1 MAIDNDRNSFNG
13 ENNSP
18 SYRSKDNFKTNKQS
32 TFDMFD
38 INVSKARKD
47 IDSVFGS
54 AKTSFVQFERSSKKS
69 VDNIFDKMTS
79 NMKTFEKMQSVSIS
93 RITSDTLNKYD
104 KMYSRLSKM
113 QADYSNGIYQSHKN
127 AYDKVINMWGDGF
140 DSNINVNVNEKSD
153 SSNSPNKN
161 DNVNKVVD
169 NGVDKFLSGIKDVL
183 GTITNKILS
192 MMGTGS
198 DNIVNAYED
207 SYKTIST
214 TIGMNQNQYQGYQR
228 SLERQLRDMDLN
240 DNVRVS
246 DVMKKLDENA
256 KMGLSQEDA
265 KNKALSDSITNV
277 IAPYLDT
284 TSSAY
289 TDLQLKLGD
298 QFTKNVGGMSGYLYD
313 LVGSSRVFKNSIND
327 VITKLEPVQLWAQ
340 KQMMSGEEYAMVEA
354 LVDQGQMTQSQATEL
369 VAQASQAV
377 SDQYGALTSG
387 NVAQQVAVATG
398 KTNNLADTI
407 TSMLGTSTLAQ
418 GQNALSQGA
427 AISAF
432 GIGGYSSQNMNFQQ
446 VLNTALAA
454 KNEAQKSEKTPTS
467 TFEKRAKQFAEGLFD
482 TQKSK
487 EKTAAENVTTVYS
500 TIREKFPL
508 TTELLSDISSKLDKL
523 ILTDVASGAMNFFS
537 GKGSSASGDITK
549 AAQNLAKASETFGEG
564 GKIQRVFGSLDKVG
578 NLAKGAKSGALNWI
592 SDLKD
597 GVLNLGKLGSTG
609 NAMVSGTG
617 ILGKLAGLG
626 SKLPGMSGASG
637 LASAGLS
644 TLGIGLIAGG
654 GIATLKHAIDGAKKS
669 EEWLGGKTIQDKI
682 ASAVGGALGG
692 TGSGIG
698 EKGATFEDV
707 SKNVLKN
714 TSKFAALGAGIGTFI
729 GGPIGTAIG
738 GAVGAGVG
746 AITGT
751 IGGKRIA
758 KVGKKIGDILEEGFE
773 TQIKMNPITGIM
785 SKQFGHLVQNG
796 KEAFSELKDIW
807 GDKDK
812 SFAEELGGT
821 FGTIGKTMKDNFKD
835 WFKSFGE
842 YFNEVKD
849 KLTSFGEGV
858 KKVFSKENAEENI
871 KKTGTSI
878 KNVSTKASGL
888 FSDFSKGAK
897 ESYNGSHAEGKD
909 YIPYDGYKAILH
921 KGEAVFNST
930 AANAIR
936 DTFGITAKTTTV
948 GSAIS
953 KAIVNSSSLGMI
965 SSIGKSI
972 NGTSSDNS
980 DVVNAI
986 QIATS
991 KLIEAIN
998 RNNKSRSSESLNRKT
1013 VNGSNLVKGVSMGEA
1028 ISSMLSTSEL
1038 RGSLTSLKGTMPVAK
1053 SS

>member
-1 MAIDNDRNSFNG
+1 
-13 ENNSP
+13 
-18 SYRSKDNFKTNKQS
+18 
-32 TFDMFD
+32 
-38 INVSKARKD
+38 
-47 IDSVFGS
+47 
-54 AKTSFVQFERSSKKS
+54 
-69 VDNIFDKMTS
+69 
-79 NMKTFEKMQSVSIS
+79 
-93 RITSDTLNKYD
+93 
-104 KMYSRLSKM
+104 
-113 QADYSNGIYQSHKN
+113 
-127 AYDKVINMWGDGF
+127 
-140 DSNINVNVNEKSD
+140 
-153 SSNSPNKN
+153 
-161 DNVNKVVD
+161 
-169 NGVDKFLSGIKDVL
+169 
-183 GTITNKILS
+183 
-192 MMGTGS
+192 
-198 DNIVNAYED
+198 
-207 SYKTIST
+207 
-214 TIGMNQNQYQGYQR
+214 
-228 SLERQLRDMDLN
+228 MDLN

-256 KMGLSQEDA
+256 KIGLSQEDA

-354 LVDQGQMTQSQATEL
+354 LVDQGQMTESQATEL
-369 VAQASQAV
+369 VSQATQAMT
-377 SDQYGALTSG
+377 DQYGALTSG

-398 KTNNLADTI
+398 QTNNLADTI
-407 TSMLGTSTLAQ
+407 ASMLGTSTLAQ
-418 GQNALSQGA
+418 GQNPLSQGA

-432 GIGGYSSQNMNFQQ
+432 RIGGYASQNMNFQQ
-446 VLNTALAA
+446 VRNTALAA
-454 KNEAQKSEKTPTS
+454 RSEAQESGETPTD

-487 EKTAAENVTTVYS
+487 ENTSAENVTTVYS

-508 TTELLSDISSKLDKL
+508 TTELLADISGKLDKL
-523 ILTDVASGAMNFFS
+523 IFTGVAGGAMNFFS
-537 GKGSSASGDITK
+537 GKGSGASGSLSETV
-549 AAQNLAKASETFGEG
+549 QNLAKASETFGES
-564 GKIQRVFGSLDKVG
+564 GKIQRVFGSLDKIG

-592 SDLKD
+592 SDLKG

-609 NAMVSGTG
+609 NAIASGTG
-617 ILGKLAGLG
+617 ALGKLANIGY
-626 SKLPGMSGASG
+626 SLPGMSGASG
-637 LASAGLS
+637 LSAAGLAAA
-644 TLGIGLIAGG
+644 GIGLTTYG
-654 GIATLKHAIDGAKKS
+654 GITTIKHAIGGAKKS
-669 EEWLGGKTIQDKI
+669 EEWLGGKTFQNKI

-692 TGSGIG
+692 TGPGIG

-714 TSKFAALGAGIGTFI
+714 TGKFAALGAGIGTLI

-738 GAVGAGVG
+738 GAIGAGVG
-746 AITGT
+746 AITGSV
-751 IGGKRIA
+751 GGKRLA
-758 KVGKKIGDILEEGFE
+758 KVGKKIGDTLKEGFE
-773 TQIKMNPITGIM
+773 AQIKINPITGII

-812 SFAEELGGT
+812 SFAEKLGGT
-821 FGTIGKTMKDNFKD
+821 FGTIGKTIKDNFKD

-842 YFNEVKD
+842 YFNEAKD

-858 KKVFSKENAEENI
+858 KKIFSKEGVEENI
-871 KKTGTSI
+871 EKIGTSV
-878 KNVSTKASGL
+878 KNVSSKVSGF

-897 ESYNGSHAEGKD
+897 ESYDGSHAEGKD
-909 YIPYDGYKAILH
+909 YIPYDGYKAVLH

-953 KAIVNSSSLGMI
+953 KAIVNASPLGMI
-965 SSIGKSI
+965 SSINKSI

-998 RNNKSRSSESLNRKT
+998 RNNKSRSSEFSNRKT
-1013 VNGSNLVKGVSMGEA
+1013 VNGNNLVKGVSMGET
-1028 ISSMLSTSEL
+1028 ISSMLSTTGL
-1038 RGSLTSLKGTMPVAK
+1038 KGSITSLKGTMPVAK

>member
-1 MAIDNDRNSFNG
+1 MAIDNDKNSFNG

-47 IDSVFGS
+47 IDSVFGL

-79 NMKTFEKMQSVSIS
+79 NMKTFEKMQSASTS

-127 AYDKVINMWGDGF
+127 AYDKVANMWGNNF

-153 SSNSPNKN
+153 SSDSPNKS
-161 DNVNKVVD
+161 DNINKAVD
-169 NGVDKFLSGIKDVL
+169 NGVNKFLSGIKDVL
-183 GTITNKILS
+183 DTVTGKILD

-214 TIGMNQNQYQGYQR
+214 TIGMNQNQYQEYQR
-228 SLERQLRDMDLN
+228 SLEKQLNAMDLN
-240 DNVRVS
+240 DNIRVS
-246 DVMKKLDENA
+246 NVMKKLDENA

-277 IAPYLDT
+277 ISPYLDT
-284 TSSAY
+284 TTSAY
-289 TDLQLKLGD
+289 TDLQLKFGD

-327 VITKLEPVQLWAQ
+327 VITKLEPVQLWSQ
-340 KQMMSGEEYAMVEA
+340 KQLLSGEGAQAYAALES
-354 LVDQGQMTQSQATEL
+354 LVDQGLLTENQAIQMATEAADT
-369 VAQASQAV
+369 VA
-377 SDQYGALTSG
+377 DPFKALTTGS
-387 NVAQQVAVATG
+387 VSQQVAVATG
-398 KTNNLADTI
+398 HTGSTGDYLGSK
-407 TSMLGTSTLAQ
+407 LGTLQLARSYSPLMQ
-418 GQNALSQGA
+418 SAALSAMGE
-427 AISAF
+427 S
-432 GIGGYSSQNMNFQQ
+432 GD
-446 VLNTALAA
+446 LAYADLPEIA
-454 KNEAQKSEKTPTS
+454 KQFSEAYKKAGKSGETT
-467 TFEKRAKQFAEGLFD
+467 TDVYDKRSKQFAEGLFD

-487 EKTAAENVTTVYS
+487 EETAAENVTTVYS
-500 TIREKFPL
+500 TIVEKFPL
-508 TTELLSDISSKLDKL
+508 ATSLLSDISKKLDKL
-523 ILTDVASGAMNFFS
+523 ILTDVTSGAMNFFS
-537 GKGSSASGDITK
+537 GKGGLSE
-549 AAQNLAKASETFGEG
+549 AAQNLAKASETFGE
-564 GKIQRVFGSLDKVG
+564 S
-578 NLAKGAKSGALNWI
+578 
-592 SDLKD
+592 

-617 ILGKLAGLG
+617 VLGKLANIGY
-626 SKLPGMSGASG
+626 SLPGMSGASG
-637 LASAGLS
+637 LGAAGLA
-644 TLGIGLIAGG
+644 TAGIGLTAAG
-654 GIATLKHAIDGAKKS
+654 GIATIKHAIGGAKKS
-669 EEWLGGKTIQDKI
+669 EEWLGGKTIQDKV

-692 TGSGIG
+692 TGPGIG
-698 EKGATFEDV
+698 EKGATFKDV

-714 TSKFAALGAGIGTFI
+714 TGKFAALGAGIGTFI

-746 AITGT
+746 AITGA

-758 KVGKKIGDILEEGFE
+758 KVGKKIGDTLKEGFE
-773 TQIKMNPITGIM
+773 AQIKINPVTNIM

-812 SFAEELGGT
+812 SFAEKLGGT

-842 YFNEVKD
+842 YFNEAKE

-858 KKVFSKENAEENI
+858 KKAFSKEGAKENLEKIGNAA
-871 KKTGTSI
+871 KSVKDKVTGF
-878 KNVSTKASGL
+878 
-888 FSDFSKGAK
+888 FSDFSKGK
-897 ESYNGSHAEGKD
+897 EESEENIEKANKEKQLDEANGSHAEGKD

-930 AANAIR
+930 AAGAIR
-936 DTFGITAKTTTV
+936 DTLGISAKTTSV

-953 KAIVNSSSLGMI
+953 KAVVNASPLGMI

-972 NGTSSDNS
+972 SGGSDNS

-986 QIATS
+986 QVATS
-991 KLIEAIN
+991 KLIEAIS
-998 RNNKSRSSESLNRKT
+998 RNNKSKSSESSSRKT
-1013 VNGSNLVKGVSMGEA
+1013 VNGNNLVKG
-1028 ISSMLSTSEL
+1028 ISEGAVVHSIGV
-1038 RGSLTSLKGTMPVAK
+1038 GSITSLKGTMPVAK